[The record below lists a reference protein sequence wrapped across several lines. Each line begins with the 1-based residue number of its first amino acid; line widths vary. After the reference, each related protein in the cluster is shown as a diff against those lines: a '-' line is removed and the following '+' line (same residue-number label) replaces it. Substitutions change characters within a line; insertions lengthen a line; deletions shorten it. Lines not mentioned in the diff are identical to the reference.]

1 MVHADTIVARFDEGP
16 TPTVTDRFAFTYDEP
31 KLDTSIGGT
40 NDILSFSYG
49 RFFATVGSGE
59 CRC

>member
-49 RFFATVGSGE
+49 
-59 CRC
+59 